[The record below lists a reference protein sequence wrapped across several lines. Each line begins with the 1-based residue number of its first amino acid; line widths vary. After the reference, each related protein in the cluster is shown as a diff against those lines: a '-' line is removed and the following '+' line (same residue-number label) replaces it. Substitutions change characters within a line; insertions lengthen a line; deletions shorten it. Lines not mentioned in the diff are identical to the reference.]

1 MKRDNNGSPD
11 ASGKELIT
19 HSTPVCVTLQVLAG
33 GPDQIIQADFCF
45 AQLGAA
51 EARKGRQM
59 INQFAHLHGRFNDCL
74 EMAPALLIEVIVGFS

>member
-33 GPDQIIQADFCF
+33 GPDQIIKADFGFVQFC
-45 AQLGAA
+45 ATETG
-51 EARKGRQM
+51 KGEQM
-59 INQFAHLHGRFNDCL
+59 INQFAHLRGRFGDQVCR
-74 EMAPALLIEVIVGFS
+74 F